1 MISVSGV
8 NSVFLGATE
17 ANSFKSFL
25 HQRNILLGSQYLS
38 QRKTTTTISILSSL
52 SKNNVGFL
60 FCFFCI
66 LASFWDVTGYWQKL
80 VFFCLLDFYAK
91 GTQCPSVH
99 RAITYHYGL
108 EENPLL
114 WSTRTHN
121 QSWQTMKV
129 QKKRKYPVR
138 GSSLPIERDKRKGQ
152 NSQITSC

>member
-52 SKNNVGFL
+52 SKNNVGVFL
-60 FCFFCI
+60 HFGFILRRDRLLTEACFF
-66 LASFWDVTGYWQKL
+66 
-80 VFFCLLDFYAK
+80 FFLLDFYAK
-91 GTQCPSVH
+91 GTRCPSVH

-114 WSTRTHN
+114 
-121 QSWQTMKV
+121 
-129 QKKRKYPVR
+129 
-138 GSSLPIERDKRKGQ
+138 
-152 NSQITSC
+152 